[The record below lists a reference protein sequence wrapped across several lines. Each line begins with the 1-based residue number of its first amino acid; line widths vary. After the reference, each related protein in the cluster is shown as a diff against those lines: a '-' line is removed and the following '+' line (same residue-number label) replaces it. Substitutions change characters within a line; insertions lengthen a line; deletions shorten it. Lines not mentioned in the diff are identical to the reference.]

1 MVMAQTLEE
10 YKAYVKQRLQPVL
23 DILPNIAAGDF
34 SKRLGIP
41 QEEDELTEL
50 YVGIN
55 YMLEDLLE
63 NLKERERAEE
73 GL

>member
-1 MVMAQTLEE
+1 MVVSKIMGQ
-10 YKAYVKQRLQPVL
+10 YKEHVKQRLQPIL
-23 DILPNIAAGDF
+23 DILPSIAEGDF
-34 SKRLGIP
+34 SKSLGIP

>member
-1 MVMAQTLEE
+1 M
-10 YKAYVKQRLQPVL
+10 KQRLRPIL
-23 DILPNIAAGDF
+23 DILPSIAEGDF
-34 SKRLGIP
+34 SKRLDIP